1 MYNWQ
6 CYSDRLYANTK
17 RVSDVE
23 IQEPPVTMT
32 FLSARIPDSEPETP
46 QEVARPR
53 RSGNFTLP
61 AAENHFRTMLD
72 NVHLIAVMLDKAGAI
87 TYINDHCLRL
97 TGWQRAEVI
106 GRNWFDLFIPPD
118 GPVREVFAEFV
129 SSGEIVPHYTN
140 DILTRSGA
148 RRTISWNNTILRSA
162 DGQVIG
168 TTSIGEDITDR
179 LQAEARLRDSEEKY
193 SKLFHH
199 SNDAIVIHEI
209 DGRILDVN
217 DQALTLWGYTR
228 EEMLTLRVADLH
240 PPLVGDD
247 GLPPIARAGSQRAVH
262 YETEAVRKDG
272 QVFLAEVSTNRLEW
286 SGRQIAQKIVRDV
299 TTRRLAER
307 AMAEARDEALEA
319 SRIKSDFLATMS
331 HEIRTPLNGITGM
344 AELLHDTALDSEQ
357 REFVSIIL
365 SEAEALLAIINDI
378 LDFSKIEAGH
388 VRLTPSSF
396 DLAQV
401 VEATADVLAPKA
413 RQQRL
418 SLVTYVSP
426 ELPPI
431 LVGDGGRLR
440 QVLLNLLG
448 NAVKFTPAGE
458 VVLRAQ
464 IEARTSTRVHV
475 RFTVTDTG
483 IGIADSDQHRLFQP
497 FTQVDSSRSRRY
509 GGTGLGL
516 AISRRLVELMGG
528 TMGVVSSGIPGQ
540 GSTFWFTA
548 WFEQAPD
555 EHHQQPR
562 VLPRAVRA
570 LLVTPS
576 AAQRDVL
583 SAYLTAWGATVDTA
597 ASDSQALA
605 LLNRNPASH
614 VYDMVLIDGDLPAI
628 TTHNFA
634 QDPAQSP
641 SLPRTC
647 LILLTAPDDLRRS
660 IMVTE
665 LGFDV
670 HLMKPVKQ
678 ARLFDTV
685 WQIATAVPGTGNR
698 QELSR
703 ETAAPKAEQPSN
715 KMILLVEDNETNRIL
730 VMRQLTRL
738 GCAVEV
744 AADGVAAVSRMAAAQ
759 QGGRAVDLI
768 FMDVQMPGMDGL
780 QATRLIRQTEAIHG
794 GHVPIVA
801 MTAYATEEDRQQ
813 CLAAGMDD
821 YLAKPVTLV
830 DLQQVLAR
838 QID

>member
-1 MYNWQ
+1 METNE
-6 CYSDRLYANTK
+6 SPA
-17 RVSDVE
+17 
-23 IQEPPVTMT
+23 TMT
-32 FLSARIPDSEPETP
+32 PLSARLPGSEPEVP

-53 RSGNFTLP
+53 MPGNLTLP
-61 AAENHFRTMLD
+61 ASENHFRTMLD
-72 NVHLIAVMLDKAGAI
+72 NVHLIAVMLDKTGAI
-87 TYINDHCLRL
+87 TYINDHGLQL

-106 GRNWFDLFIPPD
+106 GRDWFDLFIPPEE
-118 GPVREVFAEFV
+118 PVREVFAEFV
-129 SSGEIVPHYTN
+129 SSGEVVPHYTN
-140 DILTRSGA
+140 DILTRRGA
-148 RRTISWNNTILRSA
+148 RRTISWNNTILRST

-168 TTSIGEDITDR
+168 TTSIGEDISDR
-179 LQAEARLRDSEEKY
+179 LQIEARLRDSEEKY

-199 SNDAIVIHEI
+199 SNDAIVIHEL

-240 PPLVGDD
+240 PPIVGDD
-247 GLPPIARAGSQRAVH
+247 GLPPIARAGSQRAVR

-272 QVFLAEVSTNRLEW
+272 QGFLAEVSANRFEW
-286 SGRQIAQKIVRDV
+286 SGRQIAQKIARDV
-299 TTRRLAER
+299 TTRRQAER
-307 AMAEARDEALEA
+307 AMAVARDEALEA
-319 SRIKSDFLATMS
+319 SRIKSEFLATMS

-344 AELLHDTALDSEQ
+344 AELLRDSALDGEQ
-357 REFVSIIL
+357 REFVSIIY
-365 SEAEALLAIINDI
+365 SEAEALLAIINDM

-388 VRLTPSSF
+388 VRLTPASF

-418 SLVTYVSP
+418 SLVTYISP

-464 IEARTSTRVHV
+464 LEARTTTAVNV

-483 IGIADSDQHRLFQP
+483 IGIADNDQHRLFQP

-528 TMGVVSSGIPGQ
+528 TIGVESSGIPGQ

-555 EHHQQPR
+555 KHNPQPR

-583 SAYLTAWGATVDTA
+583 SAYLAAWGVTVETA
-597 ASDSQALA
+597 ASDTQALA
-605 LLNRNPASH
+605 LLNRGPASH
-614 VYDMVLIDGDLPAI
+614 AYDVVLIDGELPAI

-634 QDPAQSP
+634 PDRDPS
-641 SLPRTC
+641 SNLPRTC
-647 LILLTAPDDLRRS
+647 LVLLTALDDLHRGV
-660 IMVTE
+660 MVTE
-665 LGFDV
+665 LGFDA
-670 HLMKPVKQ
+670 HLTKPVKQ
-678 ARLFDTV
+678 ARLFETV
-685 WQIATAVPGTGNR
+685 WQIATAMPRTGAR
-698 QELSR
+698 EALGR
-703 ETAAPKAEQPSN
+703 ETAAPVAVQPSS
-715 KMILLVEDNETNRIL
+715 KVILLVEDNETNRVL

-738 GCAVEV
+738 GLAVEV
-744 AADGVAAVSRMAAAQ
+744 ALDGVAAISRMAAATPA
-759 QGGRAVDLI
+759 GRAVDLI
-768 FMDVQMPGMDGL
+768 LMDVQMPGMDGL
-780 QATRLIRQTEAIHG
+780 QATRLVRQTEAIQG

-801 MTAYATEEDRQQ
+801 MTAYATEEDREQ

-821 YLAKPVTLV
+821 YLTKPVTLGE
-830 DLQQVLAR
+830 LQQVLTRWIA
-838 QID
+838 